1 MRSSI
6 GIEVRATP
14 DRVFGLARDVSRWPD
29 LLPHYRQ
36 VSVERQAHGHVLA
49 RMVAVRWFGPLPVPV
64 TWRAEQWS
72 DVDHPDGPR
81 LHFRHVRGVT
91 RGMQV
96 TWRISQTATG
106 ARIVIEHDFVRQL
119 PLVGDRFL
127 PRIVDRWF
135 TRPIASRTLRTF
147 RDLAEAL
154 VVDTPVVDIPVD
166 GSAVVAATAADGPP
180 LP

>member
-6 GIEVRATP
+6 GIAVRATP
-14 DRVFGLARDVSRWPD
+14 ERVFALAHDVSRWPE

-36 VSVERQAHGHVLA
+36 VVIERHVDGRVLA

-72 DVDHPDGPR
+72 DPDDPAGPR

-91 RGMQV
+91 RGMRV
-96 TWRISQTATG
+96 TWRITATPTG
-106 ARIVIEHDFVRQL
+106 ARIVIDHEFRRPL
-119 PLVGDRFL
+119 PLVGDELL
-127 PRIVDRWF
+127 PRMVDRWF

-147 RDLAEAL
+147 RDLAEAGE
-154 VVDTPVVDIPVD
+154 D
-166 GSAVVAATAADGPP
+166 GRSSTMDDSRADS
-180 LP
+180 